1 MELEAAR
8 LHLKKDARLKPLID
22 SIEISAVE
30 ASRDL
35 YYDLVLSIVYQ
46 QLSGKVAKAIFTR
59 FCALF
64 PDEYPH
70 PELVVQLE
78 MPVLRSAGLS
88 GQKATYIQNIAR
100 FALEHDLEHQVW
112 NKMSDED
119 ILQLLTQIKG
129 VGVWTTQMILMFS
142 LNRPDI
148 FPTDDLGIQQAIR
161 KLYQLEET
169 GKPLKL
175 KMLEIAENW
184 RPYRTAACRYLW
196 KYLDQSK
203 TVK

>member
-100 FALEHDLEHQVW
+100 FALEHDLELQVW